1 MAVVDVVVIFSLPTS
16 PGIFYYNLELLK
28 RVKVSNM
35 TILVTV
41 PSRWR
46 DYSSRLIINEFNSLM
61 KLSERSNVEIVLG
74 GKINRLFMKP
84 LLRGFLWRLSVVE
97 NFLKAVSNGD
107 VIHFTW
113 AWKNYFLRYLK
124 FVDKKIVTTV
134 YDVIPLKLMFRE
146 YSPERFLRHIY
157 FSKRSNVV
165 TTISYSSKR
174 DLVSLGVD
182 ENKIFVIYPGV
193 DREIFHPMDKQK
205 AREILG
211 LPLDKKIILYV
222 GSLEPKRAIPM
233 KAVLKA
239 FKSLSEVYKDLLF
252 VIAGPFK
259 YVEEMR
265 GSRIIVFRNPSRDK
279 ISLLYSSADVF
290 IFPTLYEGFGMPPL
304 EAMSCGTPVIV
315 PYNSSLPEVVKDAG
329 IYVKDPLDSEGW
341 REAIKIIIEDES
353 LRREL
358 ERKSISRS
366 KNPLFDWE
374 TSAEFLEVAYEM
386 ALRW

>member
-1 MAVVDVVVIFSLPTS
+1 MAVVDVVIIFSLPTS

-35 TILVTV
+35 TILVTI
-41 PSRWR
+41 PYRWR
-46 DYSSRLIINEFNSLM
+46 DYSSRLIINELNSLI
-61 KLSERSNVEIVLG
+61 KLSERSNVDIVFG
-74 GKINRLFMKP
+74 GKINKIFMKP

-124 FVDKKIVTTV
+124 LVDKKIVTTV
-134 YDVIPLKLMFRE
+134 YDVIPLKLMFKE
-146 YSPERFLRHIY
+146 YSPERFSRHVY
-157 FSKRSNVV
+157 FWRRSNVI
-165 TTISYSSKR
+165 TTISYSSKK
-174 DLVSLGVD
+174 DLASLGVD

-193 DREIFHPMDKQK
+193 DRDVFHPMDKQK
-205 AREILG
+205 AREVLG
-211 LPLDKKIILYV
+211 LPLDRKIILYV

-239 FKSLSEVYKDLLF
+239 FRSLSKWHKDLML
-252 VIAGPFK
+252 VIAGAFK

-265 GSRIIVFRNPSRDK
+265 GDRIIVFRNPSREK

-341 REAIKIIIEDES
+341 REAIEAIILDEN

-358 ERKSISRS
+358 EKKSISRS
-366 KNPLFDWE
+366 KNSLFDWD
-374 TSAEFLEVAYEM
+374 TSASILETAYEM

>member
-35 TILVTV
+35 TILVTI
-41 PSRWR
+41 PYRWR
-46 DYSSRLIINEFNSLM
+46 DYSSRLIINELNSLI
-61 KLSERSNVEIVLG
+61 KLSERSNVEIIFG

-84 LLRGFLWRLSVVE
+84 LLRGFLWRFSVVE
-97 NFLKAVSNGD
+97 NFLKAVSYGD

-124 FVDKKIVTTV
+124 LVDKKIVTTV
-134 YDVIPLKLMFRE
+134 YDVIPLKLMFKE
-146 YSPERFLRHIY
+146 YSPESFSRHIY
-157 FSKRSNVV
+157 FWKKSNVV
-165 TTISYSSKR
+165 TTISYSSKK
-174 DLVSLGVD
+174 DLASLGVD

-193 DREIFHPMDKQK
+193 DREIFHPIDKQK
-205 AREILG
+205 AREVLG
-211 LPLDKKIILYV
+211 LPLDRKIILYV

-239 FKSLSEVYKDLLF
+239 FRSLSKWHKDLLF
-252 VIAGPFK
+252 VIAGAFK

-265 GSRIIVFRNPSRDK
+265 GDRIVVFRNPSREK

-341 REAIKIIIEDES
+341 REAIETIILDEN

-366 KNPLFDWE
+366 KDPLFDWD
-374 TSAEFLEVAYEM
+374 TSASILETAYEI
-386 ALRW
+386 APRW

>member
-1 MAVVDVVVIFSLPTS
+1 MAVVDVVIIFSLPTS

-35 TILVTV
+35 TILVTI
-41 PSRWR
+41 PYRWR
-46 DYSSRLIINEFNSLM
+46 RYSSRLIINELNSLI
-61 KLSERSNVEIVLG
+61 KLSERSNIDIVFG

-124 FVDKKIVTTV
+124 LVDKKIVTTV
-134 YDVIPLKLMFRE
+134 YDVIPLKLMLKE
-146 YSPERFLRHIY
+146 YSPESFSRHVY
-157 FSKRSNVV
+157 FWRRSNVI
-165 TTISYSSKR
+165 TTISYSSKK
-174 DLVSLGVD
+174 DLASLGVD

-193 DREIFHPMDKQK
+193 DRDVFHPIDKQK

-211 LPLDKKIILYV
+211 LPLDRKIILYV

-239 FKSLSEVYKDLLF
+239 FRSLSKWHKDLML
-252 VIAGPFK
+252 VIAGAFK

-265 GSRIIVFRNPSRDK
+265 GDRIIVFRNPSREK

-341 REAIKIIIEDES
+341 REAIEAIILDEN

-358 ERKSISRS
+358 ERKSILRS
-366 KNPLFDWE
+366 KNPLFDWD
-374 TSAEFLEVAYEM
+374 TSASILETAYEM
-386 ALRW
+386 ALKW